1 MGRMWIKGDDN
12 GGAVML
18 GGVLLGGSDDFLV
31 AKVNSIEDSH
41 SECQWAS
48 ESGEGIDGA
57 ENLHAV
63 KPSAIP
69 VSPQMA
75 R

>member
-18 GGVLLGGSDDFLV
+18 GSVLLGGSDDLLV
-31 AKVNSIEDSH
+31 AEVNAIENPH
-41 SECQWAS
+41 GECQWPG
-48 ESGEGIDGA
+48 ESGEGVDGA